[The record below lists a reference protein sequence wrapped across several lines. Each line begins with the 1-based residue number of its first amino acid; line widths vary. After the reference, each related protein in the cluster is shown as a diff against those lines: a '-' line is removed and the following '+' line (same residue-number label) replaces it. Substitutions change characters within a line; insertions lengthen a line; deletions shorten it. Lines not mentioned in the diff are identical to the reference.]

1 VLRASNAKTK
11 ISDVASLIRAARTFY
26 NQERDMRFMM
36 IMIPEV
42 YGKPIAP
49 DFMPDMEAVKKMGEY
64 NEALQQ
70 AGVLLALDGLMPP
83 SAGARVSFAGG
94 KAKVTDGP
102 FPGSKEAVGGFWMI
116 RVKSRDEAIEQA
128 KRCPAGVNDVI
139 EIRQV
144 HEPEDFGLEVARQ
157 ERKLAGRIA
166 SQS

>member
-1 VLRASNAKTK
+1 
-11 ISDVASLIRAARTFY
+11 
-26 NQERDMRFMM
+26 MRFMM

-70 AGVLLALDGLMPP
+70 AG
-83 SAGARVSFAGG
+83 G

-116 RVKSRDEAIEQA
+116 RVKSRDEAIEWA
-128 KRCPAGVNDVI
+128 KRCPAGANDVI

-144 HEPEDFGLEVARQ
+144 HEPKDFGPEVAHQ
-157 ERKLAGRIA
+157 ERELAEKLG
-166 SQS
+166 SNG

>member
-1 VLRASNAKTK
+1 
-11 ISDVASLIRAARTFY
+11 
-26 NQERDMRFMM
+26 
-36 IMIPEV
+36 
-42 YGKPIAP
+42 
-49 DFMPDMEAVKKMGEY
+49 MPDMEAVKKMGEY

-102 FPGSKEAVGGFWMI
+102 FPGTKEAVGGFWMI
-116 RVKSRDEAIEQA
+116 RVKSRDEAIEWA

>member
-1 VLRASNAKTK
+1 
-11 ISDVASLIRAARTFY
+11 
-26 NQERDMRFMM
+26 MRFMM

-42 YGKPIAP
+42 YSKPIAP

-102 FPGSKEAVGGFWMI
+102 FPGSKEAVGGYWMI
-116 RVKSRDEAIEQA
+116 RVKSRDEAIEWA
-128 KRCPAGVNDVI
+128 KRCPAGANDVI

-144 HEPEDFGLEVARQ
+144 HEPEDSGPEVARVPADNT
-157 ERKLAGRIA
+157 RGGKCCVRGRRCRRPRLRPSPIRSTTSPISSA
-166 SQS
+166 